1 MRSLIALFLLA
12 CLSLG
17 VASAQSLSGPVEGFL
32 FDQPTQSLRAVD
44 GFPGSAMFGP
54 ALESEVTFGSVAPY
68 KNYAIAFKSGHC
80 LFLSALGSGHLST
93 VTLTGVVGE
102 PDGVVWSADS
112 SVAVLYSSSGN
123 WIQTV
128 SGLPKTPHVN
138 SHLTLSALGGTLADV
153 ATDADG
159 KKIAIAMR
167 GSKGGVFLNTASQK
181 FVPLLE
187 MENPMALSF
196 SEDGADLY
204 ALDGA
209 ALKLSAITLSN
220 SSSRVFPL
228 PGLKDPFAIRAG
240 HDTSNRPVVFVASLK
255 DRLVGVFNPSSENF
269 ETTIHLSFKPTGLQ
283 DLGRNSFVIGSR
295 AKPGDPLWLFSTAP
309 KAAVYFVPAAPAS
322 SKGDE

>member
-1 MRSLIALFLLA
+1 MRSLIVFILFA
-12 CLSLG
+12 TLSLG

-32 FDQPTQSLRAVD
+32 YDEPTQSLRAVD
-44 GFPGSAMFGP
+44 GFPGSAILGS
-54 ALESEVTFGSVAPY
+54 ALLSEVTFGSVAPY
-68 KNYAIAFKSGHC
+68 KNYAIAFRSGHC

-93 VTLTGVVGE
+93 VRLTGIAGE
-102 PDGVVWSADS
+102 PEGVVWSADS
-112 SVAVLYSSSGN
+112 SVAVVYSSSGN

-138 SHLTLSALGGTLADV
+138 AHLTLSALGGTLADV
-153 ATDADG
+153 ATDGGG

-167 GSKGGVFLNTASQK
+167 GQQGGVFLNTASQK

-187 MENPMALSF
+187 MENPISLSF

-220 SSSRVFPL
+220 SSSRVLPL
-228 PGLKDPFAIRAG
+228 TGLKDPFAIRAG

-255 DRLVGVFNPSSENF
+255 DRLVGVYNPASEKF
-269 ETTIHLSFKPTGLQ
+269 QTTIHLSFKPTGFQ

-295 AKPGDPLWLFSTAP
+295 SKAGDPLWLFSTAP

-322 SKGDE
+322 SKGAE

>member
-17 VASAQSLSGPVEGFL
+17 AAFGQSLSGPVEGFL

-54 ALESEVTFGSVAPY
+54 ALESEVTFGSVGPY
-68 KNYAIAFKSGHC
+68 QNYAIAVKSGHT

-93 VTLTGVVGE
+93 VTLTGIAGE

-138 SHLTLSALGGTLADV
+138 SHLTLSALGGTLADI

-196 SEDGADLY
+196 SEDGSDLY
-204 ALDGA
+204 ALDGN

-220 SSSRVFPL
+220 SSSRVLPL

-240 HDTSNRPVVFVASLK
+240 HDTSNHPVVFVASLK
-255 DRLVGVFNPSSENF
+255 DRLVGVFNPASEKLQ
-269 ETTIHLSFKPTGLQ
+269 TIIHLGFQPTGLQ

-295 AKPGDPLWLFSTAP
+295 SKPGDPLWLFSTTP
-309 KAAVYFVPAAPAS
+309 KPAVYFVPAAPGS

>member
-1 MRSLIALFLLA
+1 MRSLIALFLFA

-17 VASAQSLSGPVEGFL
+17 VASAQSLSGPVEGFV
-32 FDQPTQSLRAVD
+32 FDDPTQSLRAVN
-44 GFPGSAMFGP
+44 GFPGSATLGS
-54 ALESEVTFGSVAPY
+54 ALLSEVTFGSVAPY
-68 KNYAIAFKSGHC
+68 KNYAIAVQSGHT
-80 LFLSALGSGHLST
+80 LFLSALGSGHLTT
-93 VTLTGVVGE
+93 VKLVGVVGE
-102 PDGVVWSADS
+102 PDGIVWSADS

-138 SHLTLSALGGTLADV
+138 SHLSLSSLGGTLADV

-167 GSKGGVFLNTASQK
+167 GSRGGVFLNTASQK
-181 FVPLLE
+181 FVPLLD
-187 MENPMALSF
+187 MENPMALTF

-209 ALKLSAITLSN
+209 ALKLSAITISN
-220 SSSRVFPL
+220 SNSRLLPL

-255 DRLVGVFNPSSENF
+255 DRLVGVYNPASEKF
-269 ETTIHLSFKPTGLQ
+269 ENTIHLGFKPTGLQ

-309 KAAVYFVPAAPAS
+309 KPGVYFVPAAPAS
-322 SKGDE
+322 KGDE

>member
-1 MRSLIALFLLA
+1 MRSLIALFLFA
-12 CLSLG
+12 CLSSG
-17 VASAQSLSGPVEGFL
+17 AASAQSLSGPVEGFL
-32 FDQPTQSLRAVD
+32 FDDPTQSLRAVD
-44 GFPGSAMFGP
+44 GFPGSATFGP
-54 ALESEVTFGSVAPY
+54 ALLSQVTFGSVAPY
-68 KNYAIAFKSGHC
+68 KSYAIAFKSGHS
-80 LFLSALGSGHLST
+80 LLISGLGSGHLST
-93 VTLTGVVGE
+93 DTLTGVVGE
-102 PDGVVWSADS
+102 PEGVVWSADS

-138 SHLTLSALGGTLADV
+138 SHLSLSSLGGTLAHI

-167 GSKGGVFLNTASQK
+167 GSSGGVFLNTASQK

-187 MENPMALSF
+187 MDNPMALSF
-196 SEDGADLY
+196 SEDGSDLY
-204 ALDGA
+204 ALDGT
-209 ALKLSAITLSN
+209 ALKLSAITISN
-220 SSSRVFPL
+220 SSSRVLPL

-240 HDTSNRPVVFVASLK
+240 HDTSNRPVVIVVSLK
-255 DRLVGVFNPSSENF
+255 DRLVGVYNPVNEKF
-269 ETTIHLSFKPTGLQ
+269 QTTIHLGFKPTGLQ

-309 KAAVYFVPAAPAS
+309 KSAVYFVPAAPAS